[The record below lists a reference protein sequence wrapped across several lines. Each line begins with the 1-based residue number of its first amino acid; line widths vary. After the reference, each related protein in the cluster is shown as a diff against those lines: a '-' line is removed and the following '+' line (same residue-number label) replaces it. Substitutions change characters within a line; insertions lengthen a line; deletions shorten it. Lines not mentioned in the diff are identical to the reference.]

1 MMLLMNGVSIPDP
14 QEMRVRCL
22 PQAGGGLI
30 REVEAAWLEV
40 PQSQAAAIL
49 GPCAAQV
56 NLTFT
61 DPMTGGR
68 LTLPMLLTDSQAR
81 LARED
86 GAGAVY
92 ARLSL
97 TLREG

>member
-1 MMLLMNGVSIPDP
+1 MMLLMNGLAIPDP
-14 QEMRVRCL
+14 QEMQVRCL
-22 PQAGGGLI
+22 PQAGGGLV
-30 REVEAAWLEV
+30 REVQAAWLEA
-40 PQSQAAAIL
+40 PQGQAAAIL
-49 GPCAAQV
+49 TPCAAPV

-61 DPMTGGR
+61 DPVSGGR
-68 LTLPMLLTDSQAR
+68 LTLPMLLSEAQAE